1 MHELMAVLEGSA
13 WAEFLRGLGIWT
25 YGVLNLS
32 HVLGIAMLF
41 GAVLLLDLRLL
52 GLWRDTPV
60 AMLAAPT
67 VPVAA
72 TGFVLAAVSG
82 SAMISFNTTEYLGNP
97 FLYVKLPLILAGLV
111 NVAIV
116 QRLPVWRR
124 AVSEAGPRPSDR
136 NALAFIGAVSLAI
149 WLGVIVCGRMIGYW

>member
-1 MHELMAVLEGSA
+1 MHELMAALEGSA
-13 WAEFLRGLGIWT
+13 WAEFLRGLGVWT
-25 YGVLNLS
+25 YGVLNLF

-41 GAVLLLDLRLL
+41 GSVLLLDLRLL
-52 GLWRDTPV
+52 GLWRDVPV
-60 AMLAAPT
+60 AVLARPT

-72 TGFVLAAVSG
+72 AGFVLVATSG

-97 FLYVKLPLILAGLV
+97 FLYVKLPLILVGLI
-111 NVAIV
+111 NVVIV

-136 NALAFIGAVSLAI
+136 SALAAIGGISLAT